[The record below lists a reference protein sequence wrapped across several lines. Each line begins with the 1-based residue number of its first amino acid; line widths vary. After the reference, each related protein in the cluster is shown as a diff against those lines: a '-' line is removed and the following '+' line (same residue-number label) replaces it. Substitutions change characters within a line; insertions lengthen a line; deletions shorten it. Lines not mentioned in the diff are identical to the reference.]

1 MMIMTHTYK
10 VSGMTCTGCQ
20 AKVQSLLTKVKSVS
34 NVEIDLAKGEA
45 HFDGN
50 LDLEAA
56 RKALSAKKF
65 TLVD

>member
-1 MMIMTHTYK
+1 MKTLHVQGMSCQHFAGTVKK
-10 VSGMTCTGCQ
+10 VLEDLGGES
-20 AKVQSLLTKVKSVS
+20 VQ
-34 NVEIDLAKGEA
+34 IDLAKGEA

-65 TLVD
+65 TLID

>member
-1 MMIMTHTYK
+1 MKK
-10 VSGMTCTGCQ
+10 VLEDLGGER
-20 AKVQSLLTKVKSVS
+20 VQ
-34 NVEIDLAKGEA
+34 IDLANGEA

-65 TLVD
+65 TLID